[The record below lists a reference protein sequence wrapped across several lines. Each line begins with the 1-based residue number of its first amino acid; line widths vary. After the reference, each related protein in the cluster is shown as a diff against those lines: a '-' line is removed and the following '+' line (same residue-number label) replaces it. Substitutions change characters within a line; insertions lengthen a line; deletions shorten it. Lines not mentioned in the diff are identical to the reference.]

1 MYWPEEDAANA
12 VATKKI
18 IDPCLP
24 VIGQPC
30 TVLLSKQKHSGMLI
44 EIGTNTQHILLL

>member
-18 IDPCLP
+18 IDPCPP
-24 VIGQPC
+24 VIGQPAMYS
-30 TVLLSKQKHSGMLI
+30 TAEQTEALWDV
-44 EIGTNTQHILLL
+44 N